1 MQLSGRGH
9 QLLQVILINDIEGE
23 EKDMDSSLF
32 SWVPVGSGGF
42 PSLPAF
48 PSIMCSFT
56 RDRCIVYLQ

>member
-9 QLLQVILINDIEGE
+9 QLLQVMLINDIEGG
-23 EKDMDSSLF
+23 EKDMDCGLF
-32 SWVPVGSGGF
+32 SWVPVSSGGF
-42 PSLPAF
+42 PSVLAF